1 MICQI
6 HFKLVCQIILM
17 TLRVGLALSSN
28 CSILI
33 EILLAGKAGRENDLS
48 IAPKATMKNEKNVF
62 SLDYHKLIF
71 NHLICSL

>member
-1 MICQI
+1 MIMLL
-6 HFKLVCQIILM
+6 K
-17 TLRVGLALSSN
+17 VGLALSSI

-71 NHLICSL
+71 YHLICLLCKIELF